1 LVVVAVAIQTRRLEQ
16 VAVEAAGMRE
26 RQEQLTRGEAA
37 AVQDQT
43 GSQYLAA
50 AALLYYVSLLAFRY
64 QLVLDSPL
72 PSVEHHPV
80 QKKSVPSPQEREQ
93 LLLIKGTNYG
103 TLRISR

>member
-1 LVVVAVAIQTRRLEQ
+1 LVAVAVAIQTHR
-16 VAVEAAGMRE
+16 RE
-26 RQEQLTRGEAA
+26 RVVVVVAEMPKRREQLTRGEAA

-50 AALLYYVSLLAFRY
+50 AALLYYGSLLAFRY

-93 LLLIKGTNYG
+93 LLLIKGIIYG
-103 TLRISR
+103 V